1 MKKQLTKLEFQKR
14 STLVAKLVE
23 LIELKQDQSVASIL
37 SVIFSPHVEKGKK
50 HPYMWTD
57 NETLG
62 VIEKEFLITEDDLHE
77 EN

>member
-23 LIELKQDQSVASIL
+23 LIELKQDQ
-37 SVIFSPHVEKGKK
+37 PHVEKGKK

-62 VIEKEFLITEDDLHE
+62 VIEKEFLITEDDLNE
-77 EN
+77 ED